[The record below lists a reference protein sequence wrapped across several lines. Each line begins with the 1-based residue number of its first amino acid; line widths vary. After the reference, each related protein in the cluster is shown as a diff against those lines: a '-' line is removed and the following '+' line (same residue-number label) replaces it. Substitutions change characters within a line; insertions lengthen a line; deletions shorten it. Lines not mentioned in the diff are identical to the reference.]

1 MPGQGCGKP
10 TYRGMEQYTDKVY
23 SVQGYIVNVTTI
35 PLVLYRCYWE
45 KN

>member
-1 MPGQGCGKP
+1 M
-10 TYRGMEQYTDKVY
+10 Y